1 MMTDK
6 KTFLFM
12 TTLYSVFVRSI
23 HNYKMK
29 DALLN
34 GKRRPSAMQKGVF
47 YLAICKLLIICMLQ
61 NGKQCVLSCFPF
73 SLLSLSVKK
82 TTTLL

>member
-1 MMTDK
+1 MS
-6 KTFLFM
+6 
-12 TTLYSVFVRSI
+12 TLYPIFVRSI

-47 YLAICKLLIICMLQ
+47 YLAICKLLIIFMLQ

-82 TTTLL
+82 TATLL